1 MVTRVEELQLKV
13 CLSKKVTVDCYF
25 HLGFNLK
32 ITLNRNACN
41 NVLIKIAVCLYLSN
55 KTMVVTVRVE
65 VVMNITLKVA
75 PEEMVA
81 FRETKMLGEGLV
93 NLTLKENMRQV
104 YFINVMNP

>member
-1 MVTRVEELQLKV
+1 MKV

-93 NLTLKENMRQV
+93 N
-104 YFINVMNP
+104 